1 MFYRFKELVVG
12 STLSVLLPIVSI
24 AADLN
29 DNYSKLTS
37 QGYEVIGVSPDTV
50 DKQNKFADK
59 FGFKYNLL
67 ADDSR
72 ELIDAFGVWGK
83 KKFRGNEYEGVLRTA
98 FIIDEDGVIER
109 VIDKVNTKD
118 HADQIL
124 D

>member
-1 MFYRFKELVVG
+1 M
-12 STLSVLLPIVSI
+12 
-24 AADLN
+24 
-29 DNYSKLTS
+29 
-37 QGYEVIGVSPDTV
+37 

-72 ELIDAFGVWGK
+72 ELIDAFGVWGM
-83 KKFRGNEYEGVLRTA
+83 KKFRGNEYEGVLRTT